1 VETKINDSVI
11 KEQKMDIKGMVKG
24 LHHITATVND
34 AQEDYDFFTK
44 ALGLRLVKET
54 VNFDNEK
61 VYHFYYANKIG
72 SPSTV
77 LTTFPY
83 KGLGVRNGVR
93 GSGQATHTAF
103 SVPAASL
110 GFWRERLNKFGI
122 AFTAGKLFGL
132 DVLDFKDPSGLNI
145 QIVVSDDDQRQPVW
159 KYDDITEAE
168 AIRGIH
174 HVILSAH
181 DAGEVNDFLE
191 AFGYQM
197 KKEEENMTLL
207 EAGDGGPGNTL
218 ILRSDRNADRGI
230 NGLGT
235 VHHVAHRVDSL
246 AESLHIKAYLESQRG
261 LSVTEVLDRKYFRSI
276 YFRIPGGVLFE
287 VATAGPGFTVDES
300 LDDLGKAL
308 KLPAWQEPDR
318 VRIAANLL
326 KYEK

>member
-1 VETKINDSVI
+1 
-11 KEQKMDIKGMVKG
+11 MDIKGIVKG

-61 VYHFYYANKIG
+61 VYHFYYANKNG

-77 LTTFPY
+77 FTTFPY
-83 KGLGVRNGVR
+83 KGQGVRDGLI
-93 GSGQATHTAF
+93 GAGQATHTAF

-110 GFWRERLNKFGI
+110 GFWKERLRKFGI
-122 AFTAGKLFGL
+122 PFTAGALFGL
-132 DVLDFKDPSGLNI
+132 EVLDFKDPSGLNI
-145 QIVVSDDDQRQPVW
+145 QIVGSDDDQREPVW

-168 AIRGIH
+168 AIRGMH
-174 HVILSAH
+174 HAILLVR
-181 DAGEVNDFLE
+181 DAGEAMDFLE
-191 AFGYQM
+191 AFGYEV
-197 KKEEENMTLL
+197 KKEEGDMTLL
-207 EAGDGGPGNTL
+207 EAGEGGPGNTL
-218 ILRSDRNADRGI
+218 IVKSAPNADIGI

-246 AESLHIKAYLESQRG
+246 EDSLKIKAYLKSRWG
-261 LSVTEVLDRKYFRSI
+261 LTVTEVLDRKYFKSI

-287 VATAGPGFTVDES
+287 VATSGPGFTVDES
-300 LDDLGKAL
+300 VEDLGKAL
-308 KLPAWQEPDR
+308 KLPDWQEPNR